1 VSLTADPTTIP
12 QGESTTQILVDARDP
27 AGVEPVITLLT
38 SESGTFDDETATETI
53 FHCDPRAEGLV
64 DVCVKA
70 RFEDGEGFEEDTET
84 AAALEYLRRPHV
96 YISTFDV
103 CVAEQCI
110 KVECPENMCPIIED
124 FYFVTDELLPQANVV
139 VRASDADGRPDE
151 LVTTLSAESGSFDD
165 VHASEALYTCSE
177 FGVEDIDLCVTA
189 SDGDED
195 CDQTKC
201 GRVNCNACPF
211 LYSLSIIPSKIPV
224 GQDTAEVQVRAAD
237 EDRYPGPFSSTL
249 MASSGSF
256 DDAHA
261 FDTFFRCDRSGF
273 VEVCVEVD
281 DSLCVKST
289 CDTLTC
295 P

>member
-1 VSLTADPTTIP
+1 
-12 QGESTTQILVDARDP
+12 
-27 AGVEPVITLLT
+27 
-38 SESGTFDDETATETI
+38 
-53 FHCDPRAEGLV
+53 
-64 DVCVKA
+64 
-70 RFEDGEGFEEDTET
+70 
-84 AAALEYLRRPHV
+84 
-96 YISTFDV
+96 
-103 CVAEQCI
+103 
-110 KVECPENMCPIIED
+110 MCPIIED

-224 GQDTAEVQVRAAD
+224 GQDTAEVQVRAED

-273 VEVCVEVD
+273 VEVCVNLRHADLPLVW
-281 DSLCVKST
+281 
-289 CDTLTC
+289 
-295 P
+295 